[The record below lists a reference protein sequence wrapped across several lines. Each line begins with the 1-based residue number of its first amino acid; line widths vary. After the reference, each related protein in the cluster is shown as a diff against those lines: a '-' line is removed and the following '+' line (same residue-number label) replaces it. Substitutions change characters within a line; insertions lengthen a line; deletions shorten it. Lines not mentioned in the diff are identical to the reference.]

1 MVLLVD
7 DNAEQL
13 ELRQLILERQ
23 GFAVATAGTA
33 GEAIAHCGHCDTVV
47 MDLRMPALR
56 DGLGL
61 IRDFHARAPQTP
73 IVVLAGFPDD
83 LNGRPEI
90 EMVHRILRKG
100 TATGVLIELL
110 RGAGEPSNP

>member
-13 ELRQLILERQ
+13 ELRQMILEHQ
-23 GFAVATAGTA
+23 GFSVATAGSA
-33 GEAIAHCGHCDTVV
+33 GEAIGHCGHCDAVV
-47 MDLRMPALR
+47 MDLRLPALG

-61 IRDFHARAPQTP
+61 IRAFHARAPHTP
-73 IVVLAGFPDD
+73 IVVLSGLPEE
-83 LNGRPEI
+83 LTGRPEL

-100 TATGVLIELL
+100 TATSVLIDLL